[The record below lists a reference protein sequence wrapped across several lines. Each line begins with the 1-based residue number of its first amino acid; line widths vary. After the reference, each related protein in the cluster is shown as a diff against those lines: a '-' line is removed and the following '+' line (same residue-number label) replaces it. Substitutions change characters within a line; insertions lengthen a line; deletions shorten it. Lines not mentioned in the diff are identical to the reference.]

1 MGLLENHRILR
12 LQFAVL
18 LNGRYKDG
26 RRGCNQY
33 MVTCIDDYIS
43 LPLIFH
49 AVEIEH
55 TFTNCNA
62 EDYVFLVRD
71 RALTYLKQISLRSDV
86 NLQAVSINLKMKTFA
101 SKVSRK

>member
-1 MGLLENHRILR
+1 
-12 LQFAVL
+12 
-18 LNGRYKDG
+18 
-26 RRGCNQY
+26 

-55 TFTNCNA
+55 TFVKCNA
-62 EDYVFLVRD
+62 KDYVFLIRY
-71 RALTYLKQISLRSDV
+71 RTLTHLKQIPLRSDI

-101 SKVSRK
+101 GKVSGK

>member
-1 MGLLENHRILR
+1 MLGLLENHRILR

-33 MVTCIDDYIS
+33 MVTCIDNYIS

-49 AVEIEH
+49 AVEIEYI
-55 TFTNCNA
+55 FVNCNA
-62 EDYVFLVRD
+62 EDHVFWFVITPLLTLNKFPYVRTSTFKPFL
-71 RALTYLKQISLRSDV
+71 
-86 NLQAVSINLKMKTFA
+86 SI
-101 SKVSRK
+101 